1 MRWKLAG
8 QIFPRQLVQ
17 RCLNSGNPSGV
28 RSVSAA
34 TARSFP
40 TALLLPRPAGP
51 HRTPSGRTRSPE
63 DPKCP
68 PTQPAA
74 ASAPGHR
81 VGRPYPGPQLASGG
95 RGSPAPSRI
104 CQFPLTAA
112 LHPASRTP
120 TSAQR
125 SRPPPPPPPRR
136 AGTHR
141 PHPPRPADT
150 GPNRR
155 CSPCSYRQHF
165 AGRRRPAPTFAPPTR
180 PRPAHLGLSPLALSR
195 PGAGLGAL
203 QQKGRLLALV
213 RGALVVSCTLVRRPQ
228 RCRTNLPP
236 RAACR
241 RTGGA
246 NLRNK
251 SPFAFQQ

>member
-180 PRPAHLGLSPLALSR
+180 PRPAHLGLSPLALTPGGGARCSAAEGEASCSR
-195 PGAGLGAL
+195 ARSAGCQLHPSLQTSAL
-203 QQKGRLLALV
+203 QDKFAT
-213 RGALVVSCTLVRRPQ
+213 SCG
-228 RCRTNLPP
+228 LP
-236 RAACR
+236 
-241 RTGGA
+241 
-246 NLRNK
+246 
-251 SPFAFQQ
+251 